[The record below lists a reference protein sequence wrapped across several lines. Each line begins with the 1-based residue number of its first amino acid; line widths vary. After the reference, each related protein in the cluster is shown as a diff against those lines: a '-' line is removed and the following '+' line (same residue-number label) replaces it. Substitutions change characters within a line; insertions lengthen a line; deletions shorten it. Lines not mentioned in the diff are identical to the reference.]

1 MQKDR
6 VLMALEDT
14 AYIQIQHD
22 FIYRVERDRIYKQI
36 LQQNLKKAALIKIET
51 MLFRVKSFYEKD
63 Q

>member
-51 MLFRVKSFYEKD
+51 MFFRVKSFYEKD